1 MMATAAGS
9 LIQLGAF
16 DGNVLYNS
24 RSTEPKHLHFDKEVH
39 MIQSRILQVAS
50 LMVTVSFLIE
60 AGMAQT
66 DRYTYSAPVRAKD
79 GLKTGTLKDAGLDEQ
94 VIATGTGKIISGGFG
109 NVHSL
114 LIVRDG
120 KLVHEAYFKGEDF
133 QRGKGKLGVVQHGQD
148 TLHDMRSVSKT
159 FVGAAVLAA
168 HSKGKIK
175 SLDASIFDYLPDH
188 KVLAEGQK
196 KEITIRHL
204 LTMAAGLDWNEQMS
218 YMDPANDETR
228 MDAAPDAIAFFL
240 SKPEKQKPGST
251 FNYTGGATETLAAI
265 IKNATGKSA
274 DTFIADEFFKPLGI
288 TSFEWAKRSNGSV
301 IYPSGLR
308 LRSRDLAKFG
318 MLYLNRGLW
327 DKKQIIRPELI
338 DEAVKVQI
346 VTPFPIPNGGSVGY
360 GYHIWRPTIPVG
372 PNELMTMTMAEGN
385 GGQMMVLDFER
396 NAVTVM
402 TAGSYNSRERSTDA
416 VYEQV
421 IYPVLKRAQKVGR
434 GN

>member
-1 MMATAAGS
+1 
-9 LIQLGAF
+9 
-16 DGNVLYNS
+16 
-24 RSTEPKHLHFDKEVH
+24 

-168 HSKGKIK
+168 LSKGNIK

-204 LTMAAGLDWNEQMS
+204 LTMAAGLDWNEHGVV
-218 YMDPANDETR
+218 Y
-228 MDAAPDAIAFFL
+228 
-240 SKPEKQKPGST
+240 GS
-251 FNYTGGATETLAAI
+251 GE
-265 IKNATGKSA
+265 
-274 DTFIADEFFKPLGI
+274 
-288 TSFEWAKRSNGSV
+288 
-301 IYPSGLR
+301 
-308 LRSRDLAKFG
+308 
-318 MLYLNRGLW
+318 
-327 DKKQIIRPELI
+327 
-338 DEAVKVQI
+338 
-346 VTPFPIPNGGSVGY
+346 
-360 GYHIWRPTIPVG
+360 
-372 PNELMTMTMAEGN
+372 
-385 GGQMMVLDFER
+385 
-396 NAVTVM
+396 
-402 TAGSYNSRERSTDA
+402 
-416 VYEQV
+416 
-421 IYPVLKRAQKVGR
+421 
-434 GN
+434 